1 MEQSKNHWLLIIF
14 LFFLFFIQLIFSL
27 PLKAQTV
34 SDSIHVLISLDTD
47 YLHIGFD
54 SQSGQLIEFIDR
66 TNNQNFI
73 DKKNIL
79 HSLWQLNLWDG
90 SDLAPS
96 DAHRFRWE
104 KRDHFTLELIWD
116 HFGIENSPNL
126 RILVSVQL
134 RRDEPMSEWKMVVE
148 ERGKVRFESILFP
161 RICKISSLGKN
172 ERLGVPR
179 FMGELAK
186 NPRKLLN
193 GSGTKYRRTWIYPG
207 ELAFQCLAF
216 YEQNGPGLYL
226 ASDDT
231 AAFRKG
237 FVIFSD
243 DTVDL
248 GYEMEHYP
256 ENPHLFK
263 DRYDLPYHCLI
274 GTFQGDWIT
283 AAKRYRTW
291 GVKQRWA
298 KESRLKKGLVPAW
311 LLETGMWVW
320 NRGRANGVLPP
331 AMALHRVL
339 GLPVSVFWHW
349 WHNGPYDTS
358 FPEYLPPR
366 DGIDAFKK
374 ALRTAQDKGIRSIVY
389 MNQRL
394 WCMQTKS
401 WDLQKAGKYATKNRD
416 GTLRVSKP
424 CVFDRQSCAAM
435 CIATP
440 FWREKY
446 ADLAQEVLL
455 EYGVNGIYMD
465 QAVRSIPCYDP
476 AHGHPLGGGNYWMS
490 GFKDLEKDIRERAAR
505 HSIILAGEHVCE
517 TWFPSLD
524 IFLTLQIS
532 EERYKEPGGDGWQVI
547 PFFPAVYHPYA
558 LTYGSYSSLTI
569 PPYDEF
575 WPQAYAPE
583 KPLELL
589 EEKYNQQFR
598 LEQARAFAWGM
609 QPTVAN
615 FYPSQF
621 REREE
626 QIDYMMCLAHV
637 RQKALKYLLYGTFER
652 SPVIE
657 IPTVDL
663 ELSRL
668 SIYAGRM
675 DGETSWKT
683 HSPAMIISTWQA
695 ADGDLAIVLASI
707 VNKSLAVNF
716 DIDPVEYG
724 FTGEGRIQRIDAIG
738 ETRLGEF
745 NRETV
750 HLDLKLPPLGV
761 WVLEF
766 SAQ

>member
-1 MEQSKNHWLLIIF
+1 MSHSKNRWLLSI
-14 LFFLFFIQLIFSL
+14 FFLLMFFIQHFSSSIL
-27 PLKAQTV
+27 NAQSV
-34 SDSIHVLISLDTD
+34 NDSKHVLIGLDSD

-54 SQSGQLIEFIDR
+54 SQNGQLVEFIDR
-66 TNNQNFI
+66 VNSQNFI
-73 DKKNIL
+73 DKKNKN
-79 HSLWQLNLWDG
+79 HNLWQLELWDG
-90 SDLAPS
+90 GNLTPS
-96 DAHRFRWE
+96 DAHHFRWE
-104 KRDHFTLELIWD
+104 IRDHFSMELVWD
-116 HFGIENSPNL
+116 QFGIESSPNL
-126 RILVSVQL
+126 RVLVSVQL
-134 RRDEPMSEWKMVVE
+134 HKDEPMSAWDMVVE
-148 ERGKVRFESILFP
+148 QRGKVRFESIVFP
-161 RICKISSLGKN
+161 RICKISPLGKN
-172 ERLGVPR
+172 ERLAVPR

-186 NPRKLLN
+186 DPRN
-193 GSGTKYRRTWIYPG
+193 IFSGSGTKYHRTWIYPG
-207 ELAFQCLAF
+207 ELAFQCLAL

-243 DTVDL
+243 DTMNL
-248 GYEMEHYP
+248 GYEMVHYS
-256 ENPHLFK
+256 ENPHLMG
-263 DRYDLPYHCLI
+263 DGYDLPYHCLI

-298 KESRLKKGLVPAW
+298 RESRLKMGLVPEW

-320 NRGRANGVLPP
+320 NRGRANSVLPP
-331 AMALHRVL
+331 AMALHQAL
-339 GLPVSVFWHW
+339 ELPVSVFWHW
-349 WHNGPYDTS
+349 WHGGPYDTS

-366 DGIDAFKK
+366 DGTEAFKT
-374 ALRTAQDKGIRSIVY
+374 ALRQAQKEGVRSIVY

-401 WDLQKAGKYATKNRD
+401 WEMEGAGKYATKNRD
-416 GTLRVSKP
+416 GTFRVSKP
-424 CVFDRQSCAAM
+424 CVFDRQPCAAM
-435 CIATP
+435 CISTP
-440 FWREKY
+440 FWRSKY
-446 ADLAQEVLL
+446 ADLTQEVLRG
-455 EYGVNGIYMD
+455 YGVNGIYMD

-476 AHGHPLGGGNYWMS
+476 AHGHPLGGGNYWMK
-490 GFKDLEKDIRERAAR
+490 GFKKLEEDIRRRAQPE
-505 HSIILAGEHVCE
+505 ILLAGEHVCE

-524 IFLTLQIS
+524 LFLTLQIS
-532 EERYKEPGGDGWQVI
+532 EERYKKPGGDGWQVI

-575 WPQAYAPE
+575 WPEAYTPE
-583 KPLELL
+583 KSLELL
-589 EEKYNQQFR
+589 DEKYNQQFR

-621 REREE
+621 SERGE
-626 QIDYMMCLAHV
+626 QIAYMMDLAHV
-637 RQKALKYLLYGTFER
+637 RQKVLKYLLYGTFER

-657 IPTVDL
+657 IPAVDL

-695 ADGDLAIVLASI
+695 DDGDLAIVLASI
-707 VNKSLAVNF
+707 VNKTLAVNF
-716 DIDPVEYG
+716 DIDPTEYG
-724 FTGEGRIQRIDAIG
+724 FTGEGRIKRIDAIG
-738 ETRLGEF
+738 ESPLGEF
-745 NRETV
+745 DREAV

-761 WVLEF
+761 WVLELSTEF
-766 SAQ
+766 